1 MKYPND
7 MTNMPMINIASPTS
21 GLRYSNCTKQKILW
35 YTIKKSLLHMPVTAL
50 LMLLALAILP
60 EGTVKDEA
68 TFLFLLAILAAFVG
82 AAIYL
87 RIRKGREE
95 EEEEE
100 QGNDPG

>member
-1 MKYPND
+1 
-7 MTNMPMINIASPTS
+7 MPI
-21 GLRYSNCTKQKILW
+21 
-35 YTIKKSLLHMPVTAL
+35 TAL

-68 TFLFLLAILAAFVG
+68 TFFFLLAILAAFVG

-95 EEEEE
+95 KRKRKRATI
-100 QGNDPG
+100 